1 MVRNFMQVFIFDT
14 NKKDFVVFLLRG
26 GVFQDF
32 GEKTLGVY
40 NLLLKKKSSEEVSVI
55 ICLYS
60 LDILSMSFCVFEV
73 NSWARWSGLDFEGI
87 GLTSERCWR
96 LYLSDGGL
104 LDEVSVWVILEDT
117 QPPQHHWRELPMMTK
132 ILPHD
137 LHLSRRRLLG
147 PRPLVFGDSSL
158 TGHQHLDPF
167 LHSWQTWFVL
177 FGCALRKSVSPT
189 FASSRST

>member
-1 MVRNFMQVFIFDT
+1 MQVFIFDT

-73 NSWARWSGLDFEGI
+73 NS
-87 GLTSERCWR
+87 
-96 LYLSDGGL
+96 
-104 LDEVSVWVILEDT
+104 
-117 QPPQHHWRELPMMTK
+117 
-132 ILPHD
+132 
-137 LHLSRRRLLG
+137 
-147 PRPLVFGDSSL
+147 
-158 TGHQHLDPF
+158 
-167 LHSWQTWFVL
+167 
-177 FGCALRKSVSPT
+177 
-189 FASSRST
+189 